1 MAYSDMKYKRLLT
14 LSTVLFLSAM
24 LFSFG
29 SKKQTQQTEPALEE
43 SIKKGK
49 EIFNSYCMSCHMAEG
64 EGVPGV
70 YPPLAGSDYLMEDK
84 ERSIQIVMHGTE
96 GEIVVNGQTYNMP
109 MPSMNLSNEQV
120 THVLNYVRNSW
131 GNEGEVV
138 SFEEVKAVREKTK

>member
-1 MAYSDMKYKRLLT
+1 MKYKKLLT
-14 LSTVLFLSAM
+14 LSTVLFLSAV

-29 SKKQTQQTEPALEE
+29 SKTQTLQTEPALKE
-43 SIKKGK
+43 SIKKGE
-49 EIFNSYCMSCHMAEG
+49 EIFNSYCVSCHMNNG
-64 EGVPGV
+64 EGIPGA

-109 MPSMNLSNEQV
+109 MPGMNLSDEQV